1 VHAVPPAGA
10 SAAVTGRAGL
20 GPAVAVLDLPSS
32 WADARTA
39 LRFTADGT
47 EQDPGPRIVDF
58 ADLGGLALL
67 AATVGVG
74 TEPVPD
80 VRRVERAAA
89 AAPGVL
95 ATLTTASLR
104 AAATALT
111 VHHSTVQERLTH
123 AEHLL
128 GWSVHDPQGR
138 LRLQLALVLRR
149 LHRSAR

>member
-1 VHAVPPAGA
+1 M
-10 SAAVTGRAGL
+10 
-20 GPAVAVLDLPSS
+20 
-32 WADARTA
+32 
-39 LRFTADGT
+39 
-47 EQDPGPRIVDF
+47 
-58 ADLGGLALL
+58 
-67 AATVGVG
+67 GVG
-74 TEPVPD
+74 TEPAPD

-89 AAPGVL
+89 AAPWVL
-95 ATLTTASLR
+95 ATLDAIATTASLR